1 MPPPGVQ
8 GLCSPWRAT
17 EARPGPTWRTCERTC
32 VAQRRGQPAGCLARC
47 LKSALRDGVHST
59 KCNGGSKREGARG
72 ENRVEFGAGHFPVVL
87 SERRQYNTL
96 DDTSRERMLLRGTW
110 FFQRSDGTL
119 QPYSEDIAHTLEL
132 SFSSHHR
139 SCSGCFDTLWRALTF
154 AKLCSRVHKCAWGC
168 WARRWRQRDAS
179 DVMGDSHVGK

>member
-1 MPPPGVQ
+1 MLEASVMSKLSSFAVCPARELEVQWFYKKTAGIAQGDRWAPYEELENTVIERAFQAGV
-8 GLCSPWRAT
+8 
-17 EARPGPTWRTCERTC
+17 
-32 VAQRRGQPAGCLARC
+32 
-47 LKSALRDGVHST
+47 D
-59 KCNGGSKREGARG
+59 
-72 ENRVEFGAGHFPVVL
+72 RVEFGAGHFPVVL

-139 SCSGCFDTLWRALTF
+139 SCSGCFDTLWRAITF

-168 WARRWRQRDAS
+168 W
-179 DVMGDSHVGK
+179 HVVGNNEMQLM